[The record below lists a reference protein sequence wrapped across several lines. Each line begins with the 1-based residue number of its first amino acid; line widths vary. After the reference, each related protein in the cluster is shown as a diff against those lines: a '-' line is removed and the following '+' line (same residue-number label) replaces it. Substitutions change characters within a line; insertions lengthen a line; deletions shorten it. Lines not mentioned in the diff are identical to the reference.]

1 VTGTTADRLDAVVIG
16 GGPAGLFAAWRL
28 ATGGARVALVEAGGG
43 MRDSLCPRVTA
54 RMRGQQVRPAEKFRL
69 QCNRCDCL
77 TGLGGAAFHFDTNL
91 GYIRGLSRS
100 KIEHDGAGGYRAYSG
115 LERALGDFDRA
126 AGAVEEVYRLMYGF
140 GLPPTAPTEPEPG
153 PDTRTPA
160 AGFALADEALSQAI
174 TVDDALGMVD
184 ALTRQAGEHGLRLL
198 LGRRVED
205 VSRGPDGDW
214 RIRVAGSPEPPLRA
228 ANVVVAVGKLGLG
241 WVRGILAR
249 NDVAHRPSR
258 RVDLGIRLETGRE
271 EAAPL
276 TASCHNPKFTFL
288 NDLGEPVRT
297 FCVCEGGRIMQ
308 YAFEDTTVLDGQHCL
323 TTPTERTNFGIV
335 TTVDVPEGTDGTEH
349 ALDFA
354 RRIGKAG
361 GGLPVVQPLVE
372 LLGGPRLAERPA
384 HSLIH
389 SADGDLASA
398 LGPRRVADI
407 AGMVERLEAVAPGL
421 IGPRTVVAAPV
432 VEKLYPAI
440 DLSEDLESSAGGLY
454 FAGDCSSKIIG
465 VTYGAATGLVAAEA
479 ILRG

>member
-1 VTGTTADRLDAVVIG
+1 MTDTTADRLDAVVVG

-43 MRDSLCPRVTA
+43 MRESLCPRVSA
-54 RMRGQQVRPAEKFRL
+54 RMRGQRVRPAEKFRL
-69 QCNRCDCL
+69 QCNRCNCL

-100 KIEHDGAGGYRAYSG
+100 KIENDGAGGYRAYSG

-126 AGAVEEVYRLMYGF
+126 ANAVEEVYRLMYGF
-140 GLPPTAPTEPEPG
+140 GLPPEAMEEPVSDG
-153 PDTRTPA
+153 RTPV
-160 AGFALADEALSQAI
+160 AGFALADEASSQAI

-184 ALTRQAGEHGLRLL
+184 TLTAQAREHGLRLL

-205 VSRGPDGDW
+205 VAQGPDGDW
-214 RIRVAGSPEPPLRA
+214 RIRIAGSPEPPLRA
-228 ANVVVAVGKLGLG
+228 ANVVVAVGKLGLD
-241 WVRGILAR
+241 WVRGTLRR

-258 RVDLGIRLETGRE
+258 RVDVGIRLETGRE

-288 NDLGEPVRT
+288 NNLGEPVRT

-323 TTPTERTNFGIV
+323 TTPTARTNFGIV
-335 TTVDVPEGTDGTEH
+335 TTVDVPEGADGTEH

-354 RRIGKAG
+354 RRVNKLG

-372 LLGGPRLAERPA
+372 LLGGRRLVERPA
-384 HSLIH
+384 SSLIH
-389 SADGDLASA
+389 AADDDLALA
-398 LGPRRVADI
+398 LGPQRVADI

-432 VEKLYPAI
+432 VEKLYPSI
-440 DLSEDLESSAGGLY
+440 ELSPDLESSASGLY